1 MRNATVPKLRTAPD
15 ARSGV
20 TLTEVL
26 MSLMIMSI
34 GISSVMVLFPISVL
48 RSVQSTQLTNAAIL
62 KYNTDAQIRQNLRL
76 VFDPNGNYDL
86 QNNDIGREKA
96 LLEHF
101 LSGNSRNYIVDPVGF
116 YELFGVDSTGD
127 GVVDANDDAIART
140 FGNDGASPGFQPA
153 GQANRALLR
162 RYDGGVLAKF
172 GSVEESTVASAG
184 LTPDQ
189 IASMSL
195 LAAKLAR
202 LRDGRTNQLDTTALS
217 GLTANI
223 NGANRLV
230 GIQLPDTVLSDDLI
244 AIPTAATTRP
254 GNLIPDPEIA
264 EVTLFS
270 ANGKF
275 SQTFPL
281 THIDVAT
288 RKVFWS
294 EYDDAGNSTD
304 FNDNGTLDVRE
315 LPLEFQGQVGQVILR
330 SVRSADFSWLL
341 TVRRSGDGQA
351 RGIDVVIRYHTG
363 VQPMDERIF
372 PATFVSGAGFI
383 GVNDAADGAE
393 PVLKRGA
400 YVFDPVNAR
409 WYRITNHEVRPSA
422 GLISSS
428 ETAFW
433 AAYKYRVTLESAII
447 SDAGAFPTGSS
458 GAVYSGA
465 IFLPGVVDVYPMG
478 SMSLPASL

>member
-1 MRNATVPKLRTAPD
+1 MRNATTPKSRNELD

-62 KYNTDAQIRQNLRL
+62 KYNTAAQIRQNPQLL
-76 VFDPNGNYDL
+76 FDPNGNYNL
-86 QNNDIGREKA
+86 QNSDVGREKA

-116 YELFGVDSTGD
+116 HELFGVDSTGD
-127 GVVDANDDAIART
+127 GVVDANDDVIARS
-140 FGNDGASPGFQPA
+140 FGNDGILPGFQPA
-153 GQANRALLR
+153 GQANRAVLR

-172 GSVEESTVASAG
+172 GGVEESSVASAG

-195 LAAKLAR
+195 LASRLAR

-217 GLTANI
+217 GLIANI
-223 NGANRLV
+223 NGTNRLI

-281 THIDVAT
+281 THIDVAA

-422 GLISSS
+422 GLIPSS

-433 AAYKYRVTLESAII
+433 TAYKYRVTLESAII

-458 GAVYSGA
+458 AAVYSGA

>member
-1 MRNATVPKLRTAPD
+1 MRNATVPKLQAGPGL
-15 ARSGV
+15 RSGV

-153 GQANRALLR
+153 GQANRAFLR

-409 WYRITNHEVRPSA
+409 WYRITNHEARPSA